1 MIKLELADRLK
12 ELPAYLFVRLG
23 EMKNQALANGVDVI
37 DLGIGDPDQPT
48 PLHIRRAL
56 KRAVDHPDNLRY
68 PSSYGMKRFREAAAT
83 WMELRFKVAVPPK
96 DVVALIG
103 SKEGL
108 AHFPLAFL
116 NPGDIT
122 LVPSPA
128 YPVYRIATRFAGGE
142 VFTLPLLPE
151 KRFLPDLE
159 SVPKTVLRRAK
170 LLFLNYPN
178 NPTGATADLDFFER
192 VVAFARKYDLIVAH
206 DAAYSEI
213 AFDGYEPP
221 SILQIPGAL
230 ECAIEFHSLSK
241 TFNMTGFR
249 IGFAAGC
256 SELVAALGKIKSNLD
271 SGQFQAVQWAAV
283 EALENGGKDIRTIRA
298 RYQARRDILLQ
309 GLDHLRL
316 EYQKPRG
323 SFYVWVKT
331 PGGMRSEEFVGR
343 LLAEAGIMC
352 APGTGY
358 GPEGEGFFRMALVVS
373 EARMREA
380 VKRMEKFSIHPT
392 GLPAAASNKPTE
404 PAAAR

>member
-1 MIKLELADRLK
+1 MIKVELSERLK
-12 ELPAYLFVRLG
+12 ELPPYLFVRL
-23 EMKNQALANGVDVI
+23 EELKNQALAEGVDLI

-56 KRAVDHPDNLRY
+56 KRAVDNPENHRY
-68 PSSYGMKRFREAAAT
+68 PSSSGMKRFREAAAG
-83 WMELRFKVAVPPK
+83 WMERRFRVAVRPEE
-96 DVVALIG
+96 VVALIG

-108 AHFPLAFL
+108 AHFPLAFI
-116 NPGDIT
+116 NPGDIV

-142 VFTLPLLPE
+142 VFTLPLRPE

-159 SVPKTVLRRAK
+159 GVPKTVLRRAK

-192 VVAFARKYDLIVAH
+192 VVDFARKYNLIVAH

-221 SILQIPGAL
+221 SILQIPGAE

-249 IGFAAGC
+249 IGFAVGC
-256 SELVAALGKIKSNLD
+256 PELVAALGKVKSNID

-283 EALENGGKDIRTIRA
+283 EALENGRKDIRAIRA
-298 RYQARRDILLQ
+298 LYQERRDILVQ

-331 PGGMRSEEFVGR
+331 PEGIRSEEFVGR
-343 LLAEAGIMC
+343 LLSEAGIMC
-352 APGTGY
+352 APGSGY
-358 GPEGEGFFRMALVVS
+358 GPEGEGFFRMALVVDK
-373 EARMREA
+373 ERMRAA
-380 VKRMEKFSIHPT
+380 VQRMER
-392 GLPAAASNKPTE
+392 L
-404 PAAAR
+404 AARVNTSPANGRPSLRKPDSSR

>member
-1 MIKLELADRLK
+1 
-12 ELPAYLFVRLG
+12 
-23 EMKNQALANGVDVI
+23 
-37 DLGIGDPDQPT
+37 
-48 PLHIRRAL
+48 
-56 KRAVDHPDNLRY
+56 
-68 PSSYGMKRFREAAAT
+68 
-83 WMELRFKVAVPPK
+83 
-96 DVVALIG
+96 VALIG

-108 AHFPLAFL
+108 AHFPLAFI

-159 SVPKTVLRRAK
+159 NVPKTVLRRAK

-178 NPTGATADLDFFER
+178 NPTGATADLEFFER
-192 VVAFARKYDLIVAH
+192 VIAFARKYNLIVAH

-221 SILQIPGAL
+221 SILQVPGAA

-249 IGFAAGC
+249 IGFAVGC
-256 SELVAALGKIKSNLD
+256 PELVAALGKIKSNID

-283 EALENGGKDIRTIRA
+283 EALEHGAKDIRKIRA
-298 RYQARRDILLQ
+298 LYQERRDILVQ
-309 GLDHLRL
+309 GLDRL
-316 EYQKPRG
+316 GFEYQKPRG

-331 PGGMRSEEFVGR
+331 PGGVRSEEFVGR
-343 LLAEAGIMC
+343 LLAEAGVMC
-352 APGTGY
+352 APGAGY
-358 GPEGEGFFRMALVVS
+358 GPEGEGFFRMALVVDQ
-373 EARMREA
+373 ERMREA
-380 VKRMEKFSIHPT
+380 VKRMERGSLRAVAP
-392 GLPAAASNKPTE
+392 PAVSG
-404 PAAAR
+404 